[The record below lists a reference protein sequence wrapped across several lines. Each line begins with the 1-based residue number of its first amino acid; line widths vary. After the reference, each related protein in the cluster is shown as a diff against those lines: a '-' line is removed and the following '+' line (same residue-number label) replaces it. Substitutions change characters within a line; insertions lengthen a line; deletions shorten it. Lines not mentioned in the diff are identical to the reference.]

1 MIRFGYYRYCVMRW
15 EQIKTLTDSKFQRAT
30 GVKRKTFEQ
39 MLSAVAA
46 HKSQRTDNRGRP
58 SSICVE
64 DQLLIMRMYYR
75 EYRTFL
81 HISITYQISEAQCWR
96 IIGKMEDIL
105 IKSKLFHLPG
115 KKKLVESATDWE
127 VVIIEVG
134 ETPIER
140 PKKNSESITRAKRNG
155 IL

>member
-1 MIRFGYYRYCVMRW
+1 
-15 EQIKTLTDSKFQRAT
+15 
-30 GVKRKTFEQ
+30 

-46 HKSQRTDNRGRP
+46 HKSQRTHNRGRLG
-58 SSICVE
+58 SICVE
-64 DQLLIMRMYYR
+64 DQLLIMLMYYR

-81 HISITYQISEAQCWR
+81 HISIAYEISEAQCWR
-96 IIGKMEDIL
+96 IVRKMEDLL

-115 KKKLVESATDWE
+115 KKKLLENNMNGE
-127 VVIIEVG
+127 VVVVDVG
-134 ETPIER
+134 ES